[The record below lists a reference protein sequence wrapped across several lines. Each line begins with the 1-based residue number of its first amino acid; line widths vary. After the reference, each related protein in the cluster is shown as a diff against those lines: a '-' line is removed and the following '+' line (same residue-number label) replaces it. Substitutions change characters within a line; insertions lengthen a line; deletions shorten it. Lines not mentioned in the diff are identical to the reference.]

1 MHTADDSLPA
11 WLREAMANPP
21 PAPDPEEL
29 ARAERQT
36 RWAEVG
42 PIRDRLPRFLGTP
55 KLPELEARIASPL
68 MRRLGREWSPRTHG
82 NAVLLGETGQ
92 GKSTAAAVV
101 FRRLLR
107 DGWRDG
113 GDAWAF
119 AQGMRWFRAEQ
130 LEREMRAHPMGR
142 GECPAYRDA
151 VNATLLV
158 LDEIG
163 WERDPKGVASIL
175 AERYDSPHLTIVTSG
190 QDLREL
196 SETYSQAVVRR
207 MLTHG
212 KRRPTVVEA
221 FPARDEERRRE
232 AAQGQRPPSDQEEL
246 ARRHGERL

>member
-1 MHTADDSLPA
+1 VNTIDDSLPA

-21 PAPDPEEL
+21 PPPDPEEV
-29 ARAERQT
+29 ARSERHA
-36 RWAEVG
+36 RWSEVG
-42 PIRDRLPRFLGTP
+42 PIRDRLPRFLATP

-68 MRRLGREWSPRTHG
+68 MRKLAREWSPAHG
-82 NAVLLGETGQ
+82 NVLLLGETGQ

-107 DGWRDG
+107 EGWRDG

-130 LEREMRAHPMGR
+130 LEREMRGHPLGR

-175 AERYDSPHLTIVTSG
+175 AERYDSPRLTIVTSG
-190 QDLREL
+190 QDLKEL
-196 SETYSQAVVRR
+196 SGTYGDAVVRR
-207 MLTHG
+207 MLTHD
-212 KRRPTVVEA
+212 KRRPTLVQA

-232 AAQGQRPPSDQEEL
+232 VASGHRPRPDQEEL
-246 ARRHGERL
+246 ARRQGERL